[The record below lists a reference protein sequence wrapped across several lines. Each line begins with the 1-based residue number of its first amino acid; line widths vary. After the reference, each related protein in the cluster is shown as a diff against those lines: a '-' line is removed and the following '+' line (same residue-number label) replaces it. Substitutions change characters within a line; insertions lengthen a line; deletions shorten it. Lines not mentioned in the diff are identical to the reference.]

1 MDLTQLRYLLA
12 IAQAGSLSAAAKK
25 LRVSQ
30 PTLTV
35 AMRRLEEELGSTLL
49 TRDHRGVSLTS
60 TGEALRVHAEQAVS
74 LLESATLQVRELER
88 SLEGSFILGCHESLG
103 AYFLPGF
110 LSEFLT
116 TETRIDLSL
125 WNGTSAL
132 VQQSVLERRIHF
144 GLVVNPRPV
153 ADLVIV
159 PLFHDA
165 VDLLISSHHGKAE
178 ASPLSGLS
186 FVEAQQRLAEQ
197 PLVFAG
203 RVSQCVELI
212 ERLTAL
218 GIRPPRLL
226 SCGDLEL
233 VKSIAL
239 HGVGTA
245 LLPRR
250 VAAYGQAHKLQR
262 LHPDLPCF
270 PDTICLLF
278 RSDLHRTRGALRVKD
293 ALIAHGKSLHAL
305 GDGYDPPSAEP
316 PRLL

>member
-1 MDLTQLRYLLA
+1 MDLNQLRYLLA

-35 AMRRLEEELGSTLL
+35 AMRRLEEELGTTLL
-49 TRDHRGVSLTS
+49 TRDHKGVSLTS
-60 TGEALRVHAEQAVS
+60 TGEALRGHAEQAVS
-74 LLESATLQVRELER
+74 LLDAATLQVRDLER

-110 LSEFLT
+110 LGEFLR
-116 TETRIDLSL
+116 TEARIDLSL
-125 WNGTSAL
+125 WNGTSAS
-132 VQQSVLERRIHF
+132 VQQSVIDRRIHF

-165 VDLLISSHHGKAE
+165 VDLLVSAMHCGGE
-178 ASPLSGLS
+178 EGPLSGLS
-186 FVEAQQRLAEQ
+186 FAAAEQRLAEH

-212 ERLTAL
+212 DRLSAL

-250 VAAYGQAHKLQR
+250 VAGYGQARALRR
-262 LHPDLPCF
+262 LHPELPCF

-278 RSDLHRTRGALRVKD
+278 RADLHRTRGALRLKD
-293 ALIAHGKSLHAL
+293 ALIAHGKELHAQ
-305 GDGYDPPSAEP
+305 GDGYDLPSSEP